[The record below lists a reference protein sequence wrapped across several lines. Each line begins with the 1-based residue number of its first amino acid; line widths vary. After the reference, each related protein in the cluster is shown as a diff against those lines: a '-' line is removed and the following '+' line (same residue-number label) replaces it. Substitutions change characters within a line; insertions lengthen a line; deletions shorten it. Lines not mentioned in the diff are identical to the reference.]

1 MLASPRFASMMRLL
15 HGHPCSPVPE
25 MLDPEWLG
33 NQTTPHVSLRPVT
46 TALQAPPTDLRRA
59 ALYMVASALLF
70 ASMAATVR
78 VAARELPN
86 APLVFFRHFIM
97 LVFLLPWLFRQGP
110 AALATRHFRGHL
122 LRGLAGVSAVACY
135 FYAIARLR
143 LADAV
148 LLNQSMPLFVPLVER
163 VWLGE
168 RITRRLWGVLG
179 LGFLGLLLILR
190 PATGMFETAA
200 LVGLASAALA
210 SIAQV
215 GIRRLTRTEPVTRI
229 VFYFGL
235 VASVAALPPA
245 LLTWRDPSA
254 NTWAVLLLMG
264 VFATVGQLTL
274 TRAYLHAPAAQ
285 VGPFVYAGPVF
296 AGFID
301 WVVWG
306 RLPDALFVLGAA
318 VVVAAATLSLRLSEA
333 PPPAFPAAG

>member
-1 MLASPRFASMMRLL
+1 M
-15 HGHPCSPVPE
+15 
-25 MLDPEWLG
+25 
-33 NQTTPHVSLRPVT
+33 T
-46 TALQAPPTDLRRA
+46 TAPQTHSTDLRRG
-59 ALYMVASALLF
+59 ALYMVVSALLF
-70 ASMAATVR
+70 ASMAAAVR

-86 APLVFFRHFIM
+86 APIVFFRHFIM
-97 LVFLLPWLFRQGP
+97 LVFLLPWLFREGP
-110 AALATRHFRGHL
+110 SALATRDVPGHL
-122 LRGLAGVSAVACY
+122 LRGLAGVAAVACY
-135 FYAIARLR
+135 FYALARLR

-168 RITRRLWGVLG
+168 RIPRRLWGVLA

-190 PATGMFETAA
+190 PGTGVFEKAA
-200 LVGLASAALA
+200 LIGLASAALA

-235 VASVAALPPA
+235 IASVAALPPA
-245 LLTWRDPSA
+245 LLTWRDPSPH
-254 NTWAVLLLMG
+254 TWAMLLVMG
-264 VFATVGQLTL
+264 VFATIGQLTL

-301 WVVWG
+301 WLVWG
-306 RLPDALFVLGAA
+306 RLPDAVFVLGAA
-318 VVVAAATLSLRLSEA
+318 VVVAAATLALRLREV
-333 PPPAFPAAG
+333 PPPAFPAAA